1 MQKQALALTALA
13 LLAACTTNRFEAD
26 VTRFHMTQ
34 PGLRGSIYLEPLEKT
49 AAGTLEFQN
58 YASAVNAELAEH
70 GFSLASG
77 REGAEYIGVL
87 AYGQTTRE
95 GVGGGSPVTIGI
107 GGGTFG
113 KNVGVGLGTSFGIG
127 EKKTKETAINM
138 LALKIERTSDKSV
151 LWEGRAVAEAG
162 STTRYG
168 PLAAAMPALADALL
182 RDFPGT
188 SGQTVTYKSQ

>member
-1 MQKQALALTALA
+1 MQKQALVLTAFA

-34 PGLRGSIYLEPLEKT
+34 PGLRGSIYLEPLDKA

-58 YASAVNAELAEH
+58 YAAAVNTELAEH
-70 GFSLASG
+70 GFSLASS

-95 GVGGGSPVTIGI
+95 GVGGGSPITIGI

-113 KNVGVGLGTSFGIG
+113 KNVGVGLGTSYGIG

-168 PLAAAMPALADALL
+168 PLAAAVPALADALL

>member
-1 MQKQALALTALA
+1 MKKQALALTALA

-34 PGLRGSIYLEPLEKT
+34 PGLRGSIHLEPLEKA

-58 YASAVNAELAEH
+58 YSSAVGAELAEH
-70 GFSLASG
+70 GFSVSPT

-87 AYGQTTRE
+87 SVGQTVRE
-95 GVGGGSPVTIGI
+95 GIGGGSPVTIGI

-127 EKKTKETAINM
+127 EKKKKETAVNM
-138 LALKIERTSDKSV
+138 MALKIERASDKSV
-151 LWEGRAVAEAG
+151 IWEGRAVAEAG
-162 STTRYG
+162 SSTRYG
-168 PLAAAMPALADALL
+168 PLSASVPALADALL

>member
-95 GVGGGSPVTIGI
+95 GVGGGSPITIGI

-138 LALKIERTSDKSV
+138 LALKIERASDKSV

>member
-34 PGLRGSIYLEPLEKT
+34 PGLRGSIHLEPIDKA

-70 GFSLASG
+70 GFSVAPG
-77 REGAEYIGVL
+77 RDTAEYIGVL
-87 AYGQTTRE
+87 AYGQTMRE
-95 GVGGGSPVTIGI
+95 GIGGGSPVTIGI

-113 KNVGVGLGTSFGIG
+113 RNVGVGLGTSFGIG
-127 EKKTKETAINM
+127 EKKSKETAINM
-138 LALKIERTSDKSV
+138 LALKIERASDKSIV
-151 LWEGRAVAEAG
+151 WEGRAVAEAG
-162 STTRYG
+162 STARYG
-168 PLAAAMPALADALL
+168 PLPEAMPALADALL

-188 SGQTVTYKSQ
+188 SGQTVTYKSE

>member
-26 VTRFHMTQ
+26 VTRFHMAQ
-34 PGLRGSIYLEPLEKT
+34 PGLRGSVYLEPLDKA

-58 YASAVNAELAEH
+58 YASAVGAELTEH
-70 GFSLASG
+70 GFSVASA
-77 REGAEYIGVL
+77 REGAEYVGVL

-95 GVGGGSPVTIGI
+95 GVGGGSPITIGI

-138 LALKIERTSDKSV
+138 LALKIERASDKSV

-168 PLAAAMPALADALL
+168 PLAAAVPALADALL

>member
-34 PGLRGSIYLEPLEKT
+34 PGLRGSIYLEPLDKA

-58 YASAVNAELAEH
+58 YVSAVNAELAEH

-95 GVGGGSPVTIGI
+95 GVGGGSPITIGI

-138 LALKIERTSDKSV
+138 LALKIERASDKSV

>member
-1 MQKQALALTALA
+1 MQKQALVLTAFA

-34 PGLRGSIYLEPLEKT
+34 PGLRGSIYLEPLDKA

-58 YASAVNAELAEH
+58 YASAVNTELAEH
-70 GFSLASG
+70 GFSLASS

-95 GVGGGSPVTIGI
+95 GVGGGSPITIGI

-168 PLAAAMPALADALL
+168 PLAAAVPALADALL

>member
-138 LALKIERTSDKSV
+138 LALKIERASDKSV

>member
-26 VTRFHMTQ
+26 VTRFHMTP
-34 PGLRGSIYLEPLEKT
+34 PGLRGSIYLEPIDKA

-58 YASAVNAELAEH
+58 HASVVGTELAEH
-70 GFSLASG
+70 GFAPAEA

-87 AYGQTTRE
+87 AYGQTVRE

-113 KNVGVGLGTSFGIG
+113 KNVGVGLGTSFGVG
-127 EKKTKETAINM
+127 EKKSRATAINM
-138 LALKIERTSDKSV
+138 LALKIERASDKSV
-151 LWEGRAVAEAG
+151 VWEGRAVAEAG
-162 STTRYG
+162 STSRYG
-168 PLAAAMPALADALL
+168 PLSAAMPALADALL

>member
-77 REGAEYIGVL
+77 REGAEYVGVL

-138 LALKIERTSDKSV
+138 LALKIERASDKSV